1 MKNATEQAGPTRRH
15 GDRCDEEGIAHPP
28 RRRSQ
33 LRGCALGALVA
44 LALMALAPGVAQARP
59 AEPMA
64 KASAAGAGAA
74 CIVHSLP
81 SFVAQGEGSLEAT
94 VADVVEV
101 ECDPT
106 VYGRSLVTVSSSQL
120 SLRCSGRLHWYV
132 ANPFEAR
139 EGPGVTVRLDAD
151 GSATVALVA
160 GPCMAGEALIAVHM
174 KEEPFESFTTAFTV
188 LPPAPTRPGV
198 YALPATQVE
207 DAASSGVA
215 TIIEAEYPGGSEKRV
230 RIASE
235 ELFSRCRAEP
245 HLRWVRMDGSVTPV
259 NGEGSPEITQIP
271 LDNDGNAFVI
281 ALGDSSCAEG
291 PSLIEADLENKPFEQ
306 FMTTFTIL
314 PPQPTAEPSFTIEKL
329 QQLGDS
335 GFTTATLSG
344 AVGDTVDYRILVTN
358 TGRVPET
365 LEGFADPNCAPGTI
379 SGGPGSQALAPTQT
393 TTYSCSRTLPAVGT
407 YVNEASVTAHTVGG
421 DPLTLSSNQVVVNVP
436 AQPAF
441 TIEKLQ
447 RLDGATSS
455 FTSSLLTAAVGQA
468 VDYEIVVENTGN
480 VPLDL
485 ATFADAQCDP
495 GTIAG
500 GPGGASLAPG
510 SSVTYTCS
518 RLLAAPGS
526 YFNEVT
532 LAASASGQAPF
543 NHTSNQ
549 VEVDVKPSVSGLN
562 IIKNEPPPPPNKT
575 PKLEPRGRCEAST
588 PALRGASGLKR
599 VPFTVELSALGI
611 KQIMFYLD
619 GREVKKLQQSQA
631 KRGSFALQIDPRKLS
646 YGPHTVVVKTFMSN
660 RACPRIS
667 RSGVFKHP
675 RPAHGPSP
683 FTG

>member
-1 MKNATEQAGPTRRH
+1 
-15 GDRCDEEGIAHPP
+15 
-28 RRRSQ
+28 
-33 LRGCALGALVA
+33 VA
-44 LALMALAPGVAQARP
+44 LAAAVLVPMALASGVAQARP
-59 AEPMA
+59 AQDVA
-64 KASAAGAGAA
+64 RASAAGAGAS
-74 CIVHSLP
+74 CLVHSLP
-81 SFVAQGEGSLEAT
+81 SFVAQGEGALEAT

-106 VYGRSLVTVSSSQL
+106 VYGRSTVTISSNQL
-120 SLRCSGRLHWYV
+120 SLRCDGRLHWYV
-132 ANPFEAR
+132 ANPFQAT
-139 EGPGVTVRLDAD
+139 EGAGVTVRLDAD

-188 LPPAPTRPGV
+188 LPPAPTKPGV

-235 ELFSRCRAEP
+235 ELFSRCREEP
-245 HLRWVRMDGSVTPV
+245 HLRWVTMDGSVTPL
-259 NGEGSPEITQIP
+259 NGEGRPEITGVP
-271 LDNDGNAFVI
+271 LDDDGNAFVI

-306 FMTTFTIL
+306 FTTTFTIL

-329 QQLGDS
+329 QQIDGS
-335 GFTTATLSG
+335 GFSTATLTG
-344 AVGDTVDYRILVTN
+344 AVGNTVEYRIVVTN

-365 LEGFADPNCAPGTI
+365 LEGFSDPNCAPGTL
-379 SGGPGSQALAPTQT
+379 SGGPGSEPLAPGQAA
-393 TTYSCSRTLPAVGT
+393 TYSCSRALRAVGT
-407 YVNEASVTAHTVGG
+407 YVNEATVTADTVGG
-421 DPLTLSSNQVVVNVP
+421 GPLTLSSNRVIVNVP

-447 RLDGATSS
+447 RLEGATAS
-455 FTSSLLTAAVGQA
+455 FTSSPLSATVGQA

-485 ATFADAQCDP
+485 ATFTDAQCDP

-500 GPGGASLAPG
+500 GPGAAALAPG
-510 SSVTYTCS
+510 SSTTYTCS
-518 RLLAAPGS
+518 RLLSAAGT

-532 LAASASGQAPF
+532 VAATAAGEPPF
-543 NHTSNQ
+543 SHTSNQ
-549 VEVDVKPSVSGLN
+549 VEVDVKPSASRLN
-562 IIKNEPPPPPNKT
+562 IVGSQAPAPPIKTGKKEE
-575 PKLEPRGRCEAST
+575 LGRCEAST

-646 YGPHTVVVKTFMSN
+646 YGAHKVVAKTFMSN
-660 RACPRIS
+660 RNCARIS
-667 RSGVFKHP
+667 RSGVFVRP
-675 RPAHGPSP
+675 RTQRVPPP